1 MLLFVLLTY
10 SNQFSV
16 LRSADFRSFLVVV
29 SVSFLVVVSLT
40 TSIAMMMFI
49 VFLVLLFLVL
59 LFIEVVQFTL
69 SNMLSKMTTVCDD
82 FQH

>member
-1 MLLFVLLTY
+1 MLLFVLAY

-29 SVSFLVVVSLT
+29 SVSFLLVVPLP
-40 TSIAMMMFI
+40 TSIAMMIFI
-49 VFLVLLFLVL
+49 VFLVL

>member
-1 MLLFVLLTY
+1 MLLFVLAY

-29 SVSFLVVVSLT
+29 SVSFLVVVPLP
-40 TSIAMMMFI
+40 TSIAMMIFI
-49 VFLVLLFLVL
+49 VFLVL

>member
-1 MLLFVLLTY
+1 
-10 SNQFSV
+10 
-16 LRSADFRSFLVVV
+16 
-29 SVSFLVVVSLT
+29 VSFLVVVPLP
-40 TSIAMMMFI
+40 TSIAMMIFI
-49 VFLVLLFLVL
+49 VFLVL

>member
-49 VFLVLLFLVL
+49 VFLVLLF
-59 LFIEVVQFTL
+59 IEVVQFTL